1 MKSIQILSLKS
12 HIILILLWGLNDLV
26 LKIQFPGF
34 ITGKISDLIG
44 IYLSPF
50 ILTAIF
56 KLLLNKIE
64 EKTIFYFSTS
74 IVLCFFILINLSQ
87 TLNDTI
93 YKSID
98 IGLGY
103 TGYADFSDLL
113 CLPSLILSIL
123 SFNKMLDDET
133 RNNPRYLVLL
143 LSFAV
148 FINSPRII
156 EPTGRSD
163 LLSLLVLLSLAE
175 DKIYL
180 LEPND
185 QTFLND
191 TQTFLFRF
199 VGKNNESSPS
209 SIDEI
214 IVPDECT
221 SVNSDPILTN
231 EENIQYRMNEP
242 SMKFLKYKV
251 SIYDDVILTNL
262 KLSQACEENN
272 CNIETNVLGSGKYFW
287 EVSLQYRYIKDCKL
301 YEYFEKPEQDS
312 IYFNK

>member
-50 ILTAIF
+50 IMTVIL
-56 KLLLNKIE
+56 KLLLRKME

-74 IVLCFFILINLSQ
+74 IVLCFFLLINLSQ
-87 TLNDTI
+87 FLNDTI

-103 TGYADFSDLL
+103 KGYADFSDLL

-148 FINSPRII
+148 FINSPR

-163 LLSLLVLLSLAE
+163 IGSYMLLLSSSE

-180 LEPND
+180 LEPNEK
-185 QTFLND
+185 TILND

-199 VGKNNESSPS
+199 VGKNNEPSPS
-209 SIDEI
+209 SIDKI
-214 IVPDECT
+214 IIPDECT
-221 SVNSDPILTN
+221 SVNSDPILTD
-231 EENIQYRMNEP
+231 EVNIQSSWNEP
-242 SMKFLKYKV
+242 FMKFLKYKV
-251 SIYDDVILTNL
+251 SIYDDVTLTNL
-262 KLSQACEENN
+262 KLSQVCEENS

-287 EVSLQYRYIKDCKL
+287 EVSLRYRYIKDCKL

>member
-1 MKSIQILSLKS
+1 MKSIQILGLKS

-50 ILTAIF
+50 IMTVIL
-56 KLLLNKIE
+56 KLLLRKME

-74 IVLCFFILINLSQ
+74 IVFCFFLLINLSQ
-87 TLNDTI
+87 FLNDTI

-103 TGYADFSDLL
+103 KGYADFSDLL
-113 CLPSLILSIL
+113 CLPILILSIL
-123 SFNKMLDDET
+123 SFKYILNHKT

-148 FINSPRII
+148 FINSPS

-163 LLSLLVLLSLAE
+163 LFSLLVLLELAE
-175 DKIYL
+175 DKIYF
-180 LEPND
+180 LEPNEK
-185 QTFLND
+185 TILND

-209 SIDEI
+209 SIDKI
-214 IVPDECT
+214 IIPDECT
-221 SVNSDPILTN
+221 SVNSDPILTD
-231 EENIQYRMNEP
+231 EVNIQSSRNEP

-251 SIYDDVILTNL
+251 SIYDDLALTNL
-262 KLSQACEENN
+262 KLSQACEENS
-272 CNIETNVLGSGKYFW
+272 CNIETNLLGSSKYFW
-287 EVSLQYRYIKDCKL
+287 EVRLQYRYIKDCKL
-301 YEYFEKPEQDS
+301 YEYFEKPKQDS

>member
-26 LKIQFPGF
+26 LKTHFPGF

-50 ILTAIF
+50 IATAF
-56 KLLLNKIE
+56 LKLFLRKIE
-64 EKTIFYFSTS
+64 EKTIFYFSSS
-74 IVLCFFILINLSQ
+74 IVFCFFLLINLSQ
-87 TLNDTI
+87 SLNDTI

-103 TGYADFSDLL
+103 TGYADLSDLL
-113 CLPSLILSIL
+113 CLPVLILSIL
-123 SFNKMLDDET
+123 SFNHILEYET
-133 RNNPRYLVLL
+133 RNNSRYIVLL
-143 LSFAV
+143 LSFTV
-148 FINSPRII
+148 FINSPR

-163 LLSLLVLLSLAE
+163 LLSLLALIGLAE

-185 QTFLND
+185 RTALNE
-191 TQTFLFRF
+191 TQRFLFRF

-209 SIDEI
+209 SIDEL

-221 SVNSDPILTN
+221 TINSEPILTEKKN
-231 EENIQYRMNEP
+231 FQSSINVP

-251 SIYDDVILTNL
+251 SIYDNLALPNL
-262 KLSQACEENN
+262 KISQTCDDNN
-272 CNIETNVLGSGKYFW
+272 CNIETNLLSSGKYFW

-301 YEYFEKPEQDS
+301 YEYFEKPKQDS
-312 IYFNK
+312 INFNK

>member
-50 ILTAIF
+50 IMTAIL
-56 KLLLNKIE
+56 KLLLRKIE

-74 IVLCFFILINLSQ
+74 IVLCFFLLINLSL

-103 TGYADFSDLL
+103 SGYADFSDLL
-113 CLPSLILSIL
+113 CLPILIVSIL
-123 SFNKMLDDET
+123 SFKYILNHKT

-148 FINSPRII
+148 FINSPS

-163 LLSLLVLLSLAE
+163 LISLLALLSLAE

-180 LEPND
+180 LEPNEN
-185 QTFLND
+185 TILND

-209 SIDEI
+209 SIDKI
-214 IVPDECT
+214 IIPDDCT
-221 SVNSDPILTN
+221 SVNSDPILTD
-231 EENIQYRMNEP
+231 EVNIQSSRNEP
-242 SMKFLKYKV
+242 FMKFLKYKV
-251 SIYDDVILTNL
+251 SIYDDVTLTNL
-262 KLSQACEENN
+262 KLSQVCEENS

-287 EVSLQYRYIKDCKL
+287 EVRLQYRYIKDCKL